1 VNGTTPGNG
10 ATPLLKVDQLA
21 KVYPVPGGRLFAV
34 DGVSFEIWPGEAV
47 ALVGESGSGK
57 STIGRCVTHLEPVT
71 DGKID
76 FLGHKTTGM
85 GESAFRP
92 LRREVQIVFQDPKLS
107 LNPRL
112 KVRETLAEPLLLH
125 RIVPPRQVDAALAD
139 LMGMVRLDRRLLD
152 RRPHEL
158 SGGQQQ
164 RVAIA
169 RAIATRPKLVVL
181 DEPTASV
188 DMSVRQQIIDLLAR
202 LKAELHMSYL
212 FITHDLSTARS
223 LCTRTIVLYLGR
235 VMEIGETVDVFERPK
250 HPYTRA
256 LVSSIPIPDPGTR
269 KERLILP
276 GETPAP
282 IHHVVGC
289 PLVGRCPYQMV
300 RCEQDPLPFVSLD
313 SVTDTEHAVACVL
326 YGSEAQRAP
335 WENEASPTPAA

>member
-1 VNGTTPGNG
+1 MNT
-10 ATPLLKVDQLA
+10 APLLRVDQVA

-34 DGVSFEIWPGEAV
+34 DGVSFDIWPGEAV

-57 STIGRCVTHLEPVT
+57 STIGRCITHLEPVT
-71 DGKID
+71 SGRID
-76 FLGHKTTGM
+76 FMGHETTRM
-85 GESAFRP
+85 GEGAFRP
-92 LRREVQIVFQDPKLS
+92 LRRDVQIVFQDPKLS

-112 KVRETLAEPLLLH
+112 KVRQTLAEPLLLH
-125 RIVPPRQVDAALAD
+125 RVVQPRQLDAVLFD
-139 LMGMVRLDRRLLD
+139 LLEMVSLDRRLLD
-152 RRPHEL
+152 RRPREL

-223 LCTRTIVLYLGR
+223 LCSRTIVLYLGR
-235 VMEIGETVDVFERPK
+235 VVEIGHTVEIFVRPK

-256 LVSSIPIPDPGTR
+256 LVSSIPIPDPRTR

-276 GETPAP
+276 GETPSP
-282 IHHVVGC
+282 MHRIVGC
-289 PLVGRCPYQMV
+289 PLVGRCPYQME
-300 RCEQDPLPFVSLD
+300 RCGQDPLPFVFLD
-313 SVTDTEHAVACVL
+313 PTAAADHAVACIL
-326 YGSEAQRAP
+326 YGPDTQRAP
-335 WENEASPTPAA
+335 WEAVATPA